1 MRGDVKVVVLLGVIV
16 SSIVY
21 MSMVAL
27 KPPSS
32 VKAVQVDFD
41 FPQGSKG
48 LPAKLSDL
56 RGKVVLIDFWAT
68 WCGPCRMSMPE
79 LEALYLKYHSRGL
92 EVIGISDDATS
103 TQKNIPA
110 VLKELSITYPTLL
123 ETDLPGIRD
132 KFDFSGIPALFMID
146 RKGVLRSVQNGF
158 NPDGDLSKEVLPL
171 LDEKG

>member
-1 MRGDVKVVVLLGVIV
+1 
-16 SSIVY
+16 
-21 MSMVAL
+21 
-27 KPPSS
+27 
-32 VKAVQVDFD
+32 
-41 FPQGSKG
+41 
-48 LPAKLSDL
+48 
-56 RGKVVLIDFWAT
+56 
-68 WCGPCRMSMPE
+68 MPE